1 MPAIETVNTAAGAFV
16 AGLATS
22 LHCAGMCG
30 PVACS
35 LMALRNGEDEQ
46 MQAAALYHTGRL
58 VSYTLL
64 GIIAGSLG
72 RWPLEKL
79 TGSPVMFLPW
89 LLAVIL
95 LGIALGLHV
104 RLPRPAFLR
113 KWSARTR
120 LRLVRIPVRQGALAL
135 GLATPL
141 MPCGPLYIM
150 AGIAL
155 VSGSALRGA
164 EFMLAFALG
173 TVPLLWFAQQRF
185 HVWQHQLSPAA
196 MGRVRRGV
204 ALAGALLVFAR
215 LWPTLPA
222 NAAPPPTDGKAP
234 AAACPFCDAPD
245 KNRTDHAPAAIPDT
259 TP

>member
-35 LMALRNGEDEQ
+35 LMALKSGEDQQ
-46 MQAAALYHTGRL
+46 MQAAALYHIGRL
-58 VSYTLL
+58 CSYSVI
-64 GIIAGSLG
+64 GVIAGSLG

-79 TGSPVMFLPW
+79 TGSPVMVLPW
-89 LLAVIL
+89 VLAVIL

-113 KWSARTR
+113 RWSARTR
-120 LRLVRIPVRQGALAL
+120 LRLVRIPVQQGALAL

-150 AGIAL
+150 VGIAL
-155 VSGSALRGA
+155 VSGSAVRGA
-164 EFMLAFALG
+164 EFMLSFALG

-185 HVWQHQLSPAA
+185 HVWQHQLGPAA
-196 MGRVRRGV
+196 MARVRRGV
-204 ALAGALLVFAR
+204 ALAGAILVFAR

-222 NAAPPPTDGKAP
+222 NAAQPP
-234 AAACPFCDAPD
+234 AAGEIPAASCPFCDGPQNGKAPTAVPQD
-245 KNRTDHAPAAIPDT
+245 SNP
-259 TP
+259 

>member
-1 MPAIETVNTAAGAFV
+1 MAAIETVNTAAGAFV

-35 LMALRNGEDEQ
+35 LMALKSGEDEQ

-58 VSYTLL
+58 FSYTAL
-64 GIIAGSLG
+64 GAIAGTLG
-72 RWPLEKL
+72 HWPLEKL
-79 TGSPVMFLPW
+79 TGSPVMVLPW
-89 LLAVIL
+89 VLAVIL
-95 LGIALGLHV
+95 LGIALGLNV

-113 KWSARTR
+113 RWSARTR
-120 LRLVRIPVRQGALAL
+120 LRLVRIPVRKGALAL

-150 AGIAL
+150 IGIAL
-155 VSGSALRGA
+155 VSGSAIRGA
-164 EFMLAFALG
+164 EFMLSFALG

-185 HVWQHQLSPAA
+185 HVWQHQLSPPA
-196 MGRVRRGV
+196 MARVRRGV
-204 ALAGALLVFAR
+204 ALAGAILVFAR

-222 NAAPPPTDGKAP
+222 NAAPPASAGEIP
-234 AAACPFCDAPD
+234 AAACPFCDGPQNGKPSPSAPQESS
-245 KNRTDHAPAAIPDT
+245 P
-259 TP
+259 

>member
-1 MPAIETVNTAAGAFV
+1 MAAIETVNTAAGAFV

-35 LMALRNGEDEQ
+35 LMALKIGEDQQ
-46 MQAAALYHTGRL
+46 MQAAALYHLGRL
-58 VSYTLL
+58 FSYTTL
-64 GIIAGSLG
+64 GVIAGSLG

-79 TGSPVMFLPW
+79 TGSPIMVLPW
-89 LLAVIL
+89 VLAAIL

-113 KWSARTR
+113 RWSARTR
-120 LRLVRIPVRQGALAL
+120 LRLVRIPVRKGALAL

-150 AGIAL
+150 IGIAL
-155 VSGSALRGA
+155 VSGSAIRGA
-164 EFMLAFALG
+164 EFMLSFALG

-196 MGRVRRGV
+196 MARVRRGV
-204 ALAGALLVFAR
+204 ALAGAILVFAR

-222 NAAPPPTDGKAP
+222 NAAPPESAGEIP
-234 AAACPFCDAPD
+234 AASCPFCDGQQND
-245 KNRTDHAPAAIPDT
+245 KPSPAVPQESQ
-259 TP
+259 P